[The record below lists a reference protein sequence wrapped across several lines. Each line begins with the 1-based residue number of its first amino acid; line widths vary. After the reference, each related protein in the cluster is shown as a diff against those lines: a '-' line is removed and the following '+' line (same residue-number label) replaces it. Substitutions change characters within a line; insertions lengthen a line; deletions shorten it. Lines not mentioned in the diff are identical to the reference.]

1 VSRKPKPSRLA
12 EKAAHEWHVMRHTSL
27 LERIRA
33 ILEGREPVPDLPGY
47 DPNYRGMEGPG
58 ETFSSELWS
67 WIEEQNVI
75 NGAIAE
81 SVRRGLRRGGN
92 KKADDVAIWR
102 EFQKLRPTSKKSD
115 TALTEQIGRKYGL
128 KRSAAIEA
136 RKRGEKLAG
145 S

>member
-1 VSRKPKPSRLA
+1 MW
-12 EKAAHEWHVMRHTSL
+12 WHCG
-27 LERIRA
+27 ER
-33 ILEGREPVPDLPGY
+33 REPQAKTKPARRKGGTRVARSAPHQPTRTSVPDLPGY

-58 ETFSSELWS
+58 ETFSGELCS
-67 WIEEQNVI
+67 WIEEQNAI

-92 KKADDVAIWR
+92 KKAGDVAIWR
-102 EFQKLRPTSKKSD
+102 EFQKRRPTSKKSD
-115 TALTEQIGRKYGL
+115 TALTEEIGRKYGL

>member
-1 VSRKPKPSRLA
+1 MSRKPKPSRLA
-12 EKAAHEWHVMRHTSL
+12 EKAAHEWHAQRHTST
-27 LERIRA
+27 LERVRA
-33 ILEGREPVPDLPGY
+33 YLEGREPVPDLPGY
-47 DPNYRGMEGPG
+47 DANYTGMEGPG

-75 NGAIAE
+75 NRAISE

-102 EFQKLRPTSKKSD
+102 EFQRRRPTSRKSD
-115 TALTEQIGRKYGL
+115 TALTEEIGHQYGL

>member
-1 VSRKPKPSRLA
+1 VKRKPKSSRLA
-12 EKAAHEWHVMRHTSL
+12 AEAARKWHAMRHTST
-27 LERIRA
+27 LEHMRA
-33 ILEGREPVPDLPGY
+33 YFEGREPVPDLPGY

-102 EFQKLRPTSKKSD
+102 EFQRLRPTSKKSD
-115 TALTEQIGRKYGL
+115 TALTEEIGRKYGL